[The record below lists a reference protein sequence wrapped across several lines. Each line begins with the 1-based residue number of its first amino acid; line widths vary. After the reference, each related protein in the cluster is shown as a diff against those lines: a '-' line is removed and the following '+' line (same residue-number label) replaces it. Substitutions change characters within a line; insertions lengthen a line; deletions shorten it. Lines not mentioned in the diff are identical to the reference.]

1 MQWFKHDTSANMD
14 AKLQDVLLDYGLE
27 GYGLYWYCIELIAGK
42 ISKDNLTFSLEHDA
56 RIIARNTGSSPQK
69 VQEMMKRFI
78 DIGLFENSDGV
89 ITCLKLAKR
98 LDQSMTSN
106 TKMRELISEIKN
118 HDAVMTESSKIL
130 TASCKNRIEENR
142 KDKSNQ
148 KDKQKRFTSPSI
160 QDVSTYCQ
168 ERKNNVDAHK
178 FVDYYTANG
187 WKVGKNSMKDWKAA
201 IRTWEKNNTNS
212 NQPKATARPNLM
224 NIMENQ

>member
-78 DIGLFENSDGV
+78 DLGLFESSDGV

-106 TKMRELISEIKN
+106 AKMRELISAIKN
-118 HDAVMTESSKIL
+118 HDGVMTESIEYL
-130 TASCKNRIEENR
+130 TESCKNRIEENR
-142 KDKSNQ
+142 KEKN
-148 KDKQKRFTSPSI
+148 KQKVKHKRFNPPTIEELSN
-160 QDVSTYCQ
+160 YCM
-168 ERKNNVDAHK
+168 ERQNSVDAHK
-178 FVDYYTANG
+178 FIDYYTANG
-187 WKVGKNSMKDWKAA
+187 WKVGKNQMKDWKAA
-201 IRTWEKNNTNS
+201 VRTWERNTDNS
-212 NQPKATARPNLM
+212 TTKPLSRPNLM
-224 NIMENQ
+224 DIVENQ